1 MGGVEEHATE
11 ADAAARRR
19 TAWLAAGV
27 IATFAAALLVWAR
40 RDPGG
45 FAAELGIGADI
56 PARGWLAAA
65 LVAATY
71 TAYTLW
77 AVPQVRPVVSE
88 IYWFR
93 ALAVP
98 LAVGSGLVEEMFFRH
113 ILMTWFADGG
123 LGTVPQVLLSAL
135 VFAAVHTI
143 WVVFGRSWAAV
154 LPILLSTFAL
164 GVLMSL
170 VYLASDRVVLPAVIA
185 HAAINLV
192 IEPGLLLNSA
202 RQAVAQSSS

>member
-1 MGGVEEHATE
+1 MGAVEEHATE

-27 IATFAAALLVWAR
+27 IATFAAALLVWAG
-40 RDPGG
+40 RDAGG

-56 PARGWLAAA
+56 PARGWMVAG
-65 LVAATY
+65 LVAVAY

-77 AVPQVRPVVSE
+77 AVPQVRPVVTE
-88 IYWFR
+88 ISWFR

-98 LAVGSGLVEEMFFRH
+98 LAVGSGLIEEMFFRH
-113 ILMTWFADGG
+113 VLMTWSADGG

-164 GVLMSL
+164 GGAHV
-170 VYLASDRVVLPAVIA
+170 ARLPRLRSRGV
-185 HAAINLV
+185 
-192 IEPGLLLNSA
+192 A
-202 RQAVAQSSS
+202 RRGRTCGH